1 MKKKAKKE
9 IMVSFRITPELY
21 NQIKTIAN
29 SKETSN
35 ASIVREAVIFFYQ
48 KSPIEY
54 NKKQRGVKQCLI

>member
-35 ASIVREAVIFFYQ
+35 ASIVREAVIFFLSK
-48 KSPIEY
+48 KSNRI
-54 NKKQRGVKQCLI
+54 Q